1 MPVIPLF
8 WVAGEDHDLEEIN
21 YVHTSEQNSPV
32 KKKLPQSYWKK
43 SSAANTSLDQEKCA
57 MWIDE
62 VFASFEETDH
72 TNTLIEH
79 VKRCLRDSTTFTDFF
94 EHLIA
99 AMFQEEGLVLL
110 NSGDP
115 GIKKLETAMFQK
127 ILRLNG
133 RAG

>member
-62 VFASFEETDH
+62 VFAS
-72 TNTLIEH
+72 L
-79 VKRCLRDSTTFTDFF
+79 KKQTTRTRS
-94 EHLIA
+94 
-99 AMFQEEGLVLL
+99 L
-110 NSGDP
+110 N
-115 GIKKLETAMFQK
+115 M
-127 ILRLNG
+127 LNDV
-133 RAG
+133 